1 MAAPTV
7 IALAEAI
14 FVYTDE
20 LAADV
25 VEGYLRMQ
33 SDEAGERERRRRRLA
48 TLLLDADAH
57 DPEAIAHAAE
67 LARWPLPR
75 VARGAGARRRHARGG
90 HAPARRSTR
99 SPAPTAA
106 ARGSCCPTPTAP
118 AGARRSSAAVDGMR
132 GGPRPDGR
140 HRRGPSLAALGAAD
154 ARARRAAA
162 RCRRRRPTRVATTS
176 RP

>member
-1 MAAPTV
+1 M

-25 VEGYLRMQ
+25 VEGYLRIQ

-48 TLLLDADAH
+48 TLLLDPEAH

-75 VARGAGARRRHARGG
+75 ALAVLALDRDSPEEIARRLDLDALAGA
-90 HAPARRSTR
+90 
-99 SPAPTAA
+99 
-106 ARGSCCPTPTAP
+106 
-118 AGARRSSAAVDGMR
+118 D
-132 GGPRPDGR
+132 PDGAWLVLPDPDGPGR
-140 HRRGPSLAALGAAD
+140 PRRG
-154 ARARRAAA
+154 RAA
-162 RCRRRRPTRVATTS
+162 PSTG
-176 RP
+176 